1 MKSWIVSIIIP
12 AFSVTRSFRNHSNML
27 IWCSIN
33 IYYYYQCWKWLCRLI
48 ETTIKF
54 CLIVFSPKDSLIKR
68 KVKNKNQYLYVY
80 FMYYYNIIY
89 IYAFSGCFYP
99 KWLTVHSDFF
109 ISECVPWELNP
120 QPFVLLTQC
129 FTTEPQEHW
138 CIINVFTAALHQSMN
153 KSILFF
159 KCYWSLTIYSY
170 NILYWFVH
178 NVMYNVNGCT
188 QIAYPQLVL

>member
-12 AFSVTRSFRNHSNML
+12 VFSVTRSFRNHSNML

-48 ETTIKF
+48 F
-54 CLIVFSPKDSLIKR
+54 CGNHNKVLFIRFFSEDSLIKR
-68 KVKNKNQYLYVY
+68 KGKNKNWHVYVY

-89 IYAFSGCFYP
+89 IYAFSRCFYP
-99 KWLTVHSDFF
+99 MRLTVHSDYNFF
-109 ISECVPWELNP
+109 VSMCVPWELNP

-159 KCYWSLTIYSY
+159 KCY
-170 NILYWFVH
+170 
-178 NVMYNVNGCT
+178 
-188 QIAYPQLVL
+188 